1 MSTTAEFRRYRARLA
16 ANTRHHPE
24 RTKDD
29 RQLLSAATRER
40 QLRDTLGPPPQGT
53 TWTDHIRRVVDDAP
67 PLTPAQR
74 EKLTELLQPLP
85 GGRGGTP

>member
-24 RTKDD
+24 LTEDD

-53 TWTDHIRRVVDDAP
+53 TWTDRIRSVVDDWP

-74 EKLTELLQPLP
+74 DKLRELFQPLP
-85 GGRGGTP
+85 DISDGT